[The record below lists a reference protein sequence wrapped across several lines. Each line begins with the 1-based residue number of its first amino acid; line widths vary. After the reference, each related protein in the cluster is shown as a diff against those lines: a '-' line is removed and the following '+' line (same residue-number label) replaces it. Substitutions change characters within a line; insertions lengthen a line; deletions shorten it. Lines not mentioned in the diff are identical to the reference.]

1 MIKQFSVFLENRP
14 GRLACLVDL
23 LSKNGIKIMAM
34 SIAEA
39 GNYGIVRCVLDN
51 DAKALAIL
59 KDANTAVNIVDVLI
73 LELGE
78 IDAVVKA
85 LEKAG
90 VNIDYAYTMNGG
102 KIVVKVNDEEKAI
115 GVLKE
120 SKLKVLTKP

>member
-14 GRLACLVDL
+14 GRLANLVDL

-34 SIAEA
+34 GIAEA

-51 DAKALAIL
+51 DEKALSIL

-73 LELGE
+73 LELGDIE
-78 IDAVVKA
+78 VVVKV
-85 LEKAG
+85 LEKVG

-115 GVLKE
+115 RVLKE
-120 SKLKVLTKP
+120 SKLKVLAKT